1 VTRRVL
7 GDPAARAKKMREVMD
22 GARAAREKAD
32 AGGKLT
38 ADEQLLVRYLSAL
51 AKMQRTTV
59 RERP

>member
-1 VTRRVL
+1 VTQRVL
-7 GDPAARAKKMREVMD
+7 GDPAARARKMREIMD
-22 GARAAREKAD
+22 RARDARQKAD
-32 AGGKLT
+32 AGGELT